1 MKPYD
6 GTGPTDRCVEHIP
19 STGCV
24 QLDQLGRV
32 HVKPPDLCA
41 HARMLACMMRACK
54 CVYVCR
60 CVCVSVCMHAWACVR
75 VFARKH
81 VQLRGMS
88 VRAQKRRTA
97 VETTRSISSCRRAP
111 ICQGTHVRYRCTAAA
126 CLGELRC
133 GCYAA
138 RRLPTHGRQRAAR
151 CIRLRRVALCHWRLP
166 HIAHRIMRYHD
177 LLSSII
183 HIAIMML
190 IIMYATAFRGRAPTY
205 LARGVARLAD
215 RVGHGEDPL
224 HPHLAVRK
232 RTVGAPA
239 RAHACVRVRVRVRVY
254 VRTRAR
260 ARAYVAC
267 ADVAL

>member
-1 MKPYD
+1 MKQHD

-19 STGCV
+19 GTSRV

-75 VFARKH
+75 VFARTH

-138 RRLPTHGRQRAAR
+138 RRLPTHGGKVRRAAADYDMLHSVTGG
-151 CIRLRRVALCHWRLP
+151 CLISLTELCG
-166 HIAHRIMRYHD
+166 IMICCPS
-177 LLSSII
+177 SSI
-183 HIAIMML
+183 
-190 IIMYATAFRGRAPTY
+190 
-205 LARGVARLAD
+205 
-215 RVGHGEDPL
+215 
-224 HPHLAVRK
+224 
-232 RTVGAPA
+232 
-239 RAHACVRVRVRVRVY
+239 
-254 VRTRAR
+254 
-260 ARAYVAC
+260 
-267 ADVAL
+267 